1 MPVPKL
7 RRVCAA
13 IVVALTLT
21 VAASTAPAGS
31 VASTAPT
38 TPTAPCAGPHWIGAW
53 TASMG
58 YVNEA
63 GFAASTLRMI
73 VTPHTGGRR
82 ARVRLTN
89 PLVDH
94 EVTVSQVYLGR
105 SAGGGAALEPGSNR
119 PVRFGKHVQVTIPAH
134 GQVVSD
140 PVWLPFEPFERL
152 AVSVYVAAPTGSVSE
167 HFDGHQL
174 SWIAPGPFAG
184 DETGAP
190 FVVPTF
196 RWTLLG
202 GIDVYAPRGARSV
215 VTLGDSITD
224 GFQDAANEVRTMGA
238 NQRYPDYL
246 ARRLLRAGHDDVS
259 VLNAGISGNK
269 VLSDADS
276 GEGTL
281 LGYGPSALHRLG
293 RDVLAQ
299 PGVSHVIVME
309 GTNDL
314 GQSPPQPASAIIDGL
329 RTIVRRVHAAG
340 LPVELGTLPPRT
352 DVDAAGVRTLN
363 RVNAWIRT
371 QKIADG
377 VIDFHAVLRDPS
389 DHNALDP
396 RFDSGDGLHPN
407 SDGYRAMASAV
418 KLWRLT
424 TPSCG
429 A

>member
-1 MPVPKL
+1 VSKFQ
-7 RRVCAA
+7 RVWLVV
-13 IVVALTLT
+13 VVAF
-21 VAASTAPAGS
+21 AALGPGTTSPARSTDSAPVGS
-31 VASTAPT
+31 
-38 TPTAPCAGPHWIGAW
+38 PCAGPHWVGAW
-53 TASMG
+53 SASMG
-58 YVNEA
+58 YVNQA
-63 GFAASTLRMI
+63 GYAASTLRMI
-73 VTPHTGGRR
+73 VAPHAGGRR

-94 EVTVSQVYLGR
+94 AVTVSQVFLGR
-105 SAGGGAALEPGSNR
+105 SASGGAALEPGSNR
-119 PVRFGKHVQVTIPAH
+119 PVRFGNHVQVTIPAH
-134 GQVVSD
+134 GRVVSD
-140 PVWLPFEPFERL
+140 RVWLPFEPFERL
-152 AVSVYVAAPTGSVSE
+152 AVSMYVAAPTGSVSE

-174 SWIAPGPFAG
+174 SWIAPGSFAS
-184 DETGAP
+184 DETGLP
-190 FVVPTF
+190 FVAPTF
-196 RWTLLG
+196 TWALIG
-202 GIDVYAPRGARSV
+202 GIDVYARRGARSV

-224 GFQDAANEVRTMGA
+224 GFQDLPAETRTMGA

-281 LGYGPSALHRLG
+281 LGYGPSALHRLS

-329 RTIVRRVHAAG
+329 RTIVRRVHATG

-352 DVDAAGVRTLN
+352 DVGAAQVRTLH
-363 RVNAWIRT
+363 RVNAWIRS
-371 QKIADG
+371 QRIADG
-377 VIDFHAVLRDPS
+377 VIDFHAVLRDPA
-389 DHNALDP
+389 DHDALDP

-407 SDGYRAMASAV
+407 SLGYRTMASAV
-418 KLWRLT
+418 QLRRLT

-429 A
+429 